1 VHPDRVKTNAGARVG
16 DVLILGKPLGV
27 GVLSAALKKGALD
40 AAGYD
45 AMIAS
50 TTKLNT
56 PGRHLANLDT
66 VHAITDVTGFGLL
79 GHLLEVCRGSKLS
92 AALAM
97 GRIPLLADVER
108 LATAGYITGA
118 SARNW
123 MAYGGDVVL
132 DAEISQMQRA
142 LLTDPQTSGGLLV
155 ACDPAAV
162 DEVLAVFR
170 SEGFAAAT
178 VIGGLEAGPA
188 QVRVAA

>member
-1 VHPDRVKTNAGARVG
+1 
-16 DVLILGKPLGV
+16 
-27 GVLSAALKKGALD
+27 
-40 AAGYD
+40 
-45 AMIAS
+45 
-50 TTKLNT
+50 
-56 PGRHLANLDT
+56 
-66 VHAITDVTGFGLL
+66 
-79 GHLLEVCRGSKLS
+79 
-92 AALAM
+92 
-97 GRIPLLADVER
+97 
-108 LATAGYITGA
+108 
-118 SARNW
+118 